1 MQIQELHDATRETL
15 SNFFR
20 TILKSPLSAKTL
32 LHCLRVLRGNATN
45 YRIQTERPRLRAFVI
60 SVKPCTL
67 LHFFVAHK

>member
-1 MQIQELHDATRETL
+1 MLIQELHDATRETL

-20 TILKSPLSAKTL
+20 TILKSPLSTKTL
-32 LHCLRVLRGNATN
+32 LHCLCVLHGAATN

-67 LHFFVAHK
+67 LHYFVIHK